1 MTVKEFA
8 ITNECKDNSLESP
21 PKGPMGNWCLTKEKL
36 VERLIEFDD
45 LQRFYKYAR
54 K

>member
-21 PKGPMGNWCLTKEKL
+21 PKGPMGNWILTIDKPQKC
-36 VERLIEFDD
+36 FP
-45 LQRFYKYAR
+45 FPN
-54 K
+54 